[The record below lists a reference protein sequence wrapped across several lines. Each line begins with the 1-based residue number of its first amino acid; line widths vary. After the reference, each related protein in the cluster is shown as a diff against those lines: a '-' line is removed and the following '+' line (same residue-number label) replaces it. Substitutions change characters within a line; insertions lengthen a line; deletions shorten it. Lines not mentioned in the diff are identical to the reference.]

1 MTQLLMPFDE
11 RAAYRQAVRHF
22 RKSKRSLAATKRAST
37 GGRAVRHARF
47 CEKED
52 HKGLRIVLRWMT
64 RYTEG
69 GAK

>member
-1 MTQLLMPFDE
+1 MNQLLMPFDE
-11 RAAYRQAVRHF
+11 RAAYRQA
-22 RKSKRSLAATKRAST
+22 
-37 GGRAVRHARF
+37 
-47 CEKED
+47 ED

>member
-1 MTQLLMPFDE
+1 MNQLLMPFDE
-11 RAAYRQAVRHF
+11 RAAHRQAVRHF
-22 RKSKRSLAATKRAST
+22 RKSKRSLAAIKRAAT

-47 CEKED
+47 VEKED
-52 HKGLRIVLRWMT
+52 LKGLRIVLRWMT